1 MRCFPC
7 FTIAP
12 PQPPSHRWANCSGQ
26 PLIRG
31 WDIHCK
37 SSIKNTIQILQDN
50 WLEQTR
56 HLFLPIEFCFW
67 MHRVEAESN
76 KCKKEYFSV
85 LKLKTKT
92 EQCHK
97 IFYPH
102 FLLKRLKNLFRFW
115 FDCKIQN
122 SVFAQSLTTQT
133 HEILA
138 FHIKRLTFC
147 LWFVGPP
154 KYCTLI
160 FLIVP
165 LKSVSGRQITPSM
178 SNCPCSHCQCLRS
191 YCCVR
196 IAINHA
202 DTVFVESMTT
212 LTPCLHSQHHSFVCI
227 VNTIALSA

>member
-1 MRCFPC
+1 MLAVDF
-7 FTIAP
+7 FY
-12 PQPPSHRWANCSGQ
+12 HKL
-26 PLIRG
+26 PLENISRNFF
-31 WDIHCK
+31 
-37 SSIKNTIQILQDN
+37 SIKNTIQILQDN

-138 FHIKRLTFC
+138 FHMFN
-147 LWFVGPP
+147 
-154 KYCTLI
+154 
-160 FLIVP
+160 FLP
-165 LKSVSGRQITPSM
+165 LVCRATQVLHFNFSDCSFKVS
-178 SNCPCSHCQCLRS
+178 
-191 YCCVR
+191 
-196 IAINHA
+196 
-202 DTVFVESMTT
+202 
-212 LTPCLHSQHHSFVCI
+212 
-227 VNTIALSA
+227 

>member
-1 MRCFPC
+1 MLAVDF
-7 FTIAP
+7 FL
-12 PQPPSHRWANCSGQ
+12 PQTASGKYFSEF
-26 PLIRG
+26 LFN
-31 WDIHCK
+31 
-37 SSIKNTIQILQDN
+37 KNTIQILQDN

-115 FDCKIQN
+115 FDCKVQN

-138 FHIKRLTFC
+138 FHMFN
-147 LWFVGPP
+147 
-154 KYCTLI
+154 
-160 FLIVP
+160 FLP
-165 LKSVSGRQITPSM
+165 LVCRATQVLHFNFSDCSFKVS
-178 SNCPCSHCQCLRS
+178 
-191 YCCVR
+191 
-196 IAINHA
+196 
-202 DTVFVESMTT
+202 
-212 LTPCLHSQHHSFVCI
+212 
-227 VNTIALSA
+227 